1 MLLATEYA
9 PKGVRGL
16 YGSIPQ
22 LGVPL
27 GLVAGSFSL
36 TLISSLTTDAQ
47 FLAWGWRIPFLMS
60 IVLIALALWIRNGID
75 ETPAFQQQKES
86 GDLAKV
92 PFFETFR
99 SNWKTVLQVIGLKLG
114 DGFFNVFLMSFVLVF
129 STMYLGY
136 SRDTALTALT
146 IGCATMIITIPVV
159 GYLSDYIGRKTIYTA
174 GLILMFLL
182 AIPYFTMVGESP
194 AWLYFFQ
201 AAMLGVIWA
210 AIFSTQGTL
219 FSELFPAKV
228 RYTGLS
234 VGYQIAAAIV
244 GFGPMVWTSMAETYG
259 PSPLVFGGFM
269 MAGVT
274 ISLILILFTNDT
286 RKVSSYQDIDE
297 NARADKSISM

>member
-1 MLLATEYA
+1 MASLVGSIIEWYDFYLYGTATGLVFSSLFFPNHDPAISLLIAFATFGAGYAARPIGSIIFGHMGDKIGRKAALMLTLIGMGGSSFLIGLLPTYAQIGLVAPILLVLLRLIQGIALGGEWGGAVLLATEYA

-36 TLISSLTTDAQ
+36 TLISSLTTEAQ

-114 DGFFNVFLMSFVLVF
+114 DGFFNVFLMSFILVF
-129 STMYLGY
+129 STMYLGC

-146 IGCATMIITIPVV
+146 
-159 GYLSDYIGRKTIYTA
+159 LSYH
-174 GLILMFLL
+174 
-182 AIPYFTMVGESP
+182 
-194 AWLYFFQ
+194 
-201 AAMLGVIWA
+201 
-210 AIFSTQGTL
+210 
-219 FSELFPAKV
+219 
-228 RYTGLS
+228 
-234 VGYQIAAAIV
+234 
-244 GFGPMVWTSMAETYG
+244 
-259 PSPLVFGGFM
+259 
-269 MAGVT
+269 
-274 ISLILILFTNDT
+274 
-286 RKVSSYQDIDE
+286 
-297 NARADKSISM
+297 